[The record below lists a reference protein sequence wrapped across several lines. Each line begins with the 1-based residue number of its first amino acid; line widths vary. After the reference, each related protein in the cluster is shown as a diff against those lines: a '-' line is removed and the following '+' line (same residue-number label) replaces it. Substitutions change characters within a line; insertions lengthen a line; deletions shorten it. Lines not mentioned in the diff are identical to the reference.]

1 MEIEELQ
8 ATWTQM
14 SEELEKQKKLTKEI
28 ILKMTH
34 QDYKDRLNKIAIPEK
49 ISAVFTYVVAAIL
62 LFRFYELDTL
72 PLRICGVIT
81 LAILIV
87 LPYLSLRYL
96 NNMRNLDV
104 SVLNYKES
112 IVAYEKSKQ
121 RYQRFMKF
129 TVYAGFVLMLII
141 IPVGSKIFDGDDI
154 FSESQ
159 GNFLFWFLPVGTVF
173 YYLFTRKIIGCYN
186 SNIKKAGV
194 ILEDLA

>member
-34 QDYKDRLNKIAIPEK
+34 QDYKNRLNKIAIPEK
-49 ISAVFTYVVAAIL
+49 ISAVFTYLVAAIL
-62 LFRFYELDTL
+62 LFRFYELDTV

-81 LAILIV
+81 LCILIV
-87 LPYLSLRYL
+87 LPYFSLKYL
-96 NNMRNLDV
+96 NAMQNLDV

-141 IPVGSKIFDGDDI
+141 IPVVSKIFDGDDI

-159 GNFLFWFLPVGTVF
+159 GYFWYWFLPLGMVF

-194 ILEDLA
+194 ILEDLE

>member
-34 QDYKDRLNKIAIPEK
+34 QNYKDRLNRIAIPEK
-49 ISAVFTYVVAAIL
+49 ISAVFTYVVAAIIL
-62 LFRFYELDTL
+62 LRFHELDTWA
-72 PLRICGVIT
+72 LRICGIIT
-81 LAILIV
+81 LVILIV
-87 LPYLSLRYL
+87 LPYFSLKYL
-96 NNMRNLDV
+96 NRMRKLNV
-104 SVLNYKES
+104 SELTYKES

-141 IPVGSKIFDGDDI
+141 LPVTSKLFDGDDI

-159 GNFLFWFLPVGTVF
+159 GNFWYWFLPLGMTF
-173 YYLFTRKIIGCYN
+173 YYLFTRRVLRCYN
-186 SNIKKAGV
+186 NNIKKAGI
-194 ILEDLA
+194 ILKDLE

>member
-28 ILKMTH
+28 ILKMTQ

-72 PLRICGVIT
+72 PLQICGIIT

-87 LPYLSLRYL
+87 LPYFSLKYL
-96 NNMRNLDV
+96 NGMRNLNV

-141 IPVGSKIFDGDDI
+141 IPVSSKIFNGDDI

-159 GNFLFWFLPVGTVF
+159 GNFWFWFLPVGMVF

-194 ILEDLA
+194 ILEDIE

>member
-87 LPYLSLRYL
+87 LPYFSLKYL
-96 NNMRNLDV
+96 NGMRNLNV
-104 SVLNYKES
+104 SEL
-112 IVAYEKSKQ
+112 
-121 RYQRFMKF
+121 KF
-129 TVYAGFVLMLII
+129 
-141 IPVGSKIFDGDDI
+141 
-154 FSESQ
+154 
-159 GNFLFWFLPVGTVF
+159 
-173 YYLFTRKIIGCYN
+173 RC
-186 SNIKKAGV
+186 
-194 ILEDLA
+194 

>member
-34 QDYKDRLNKIAIPEK
+34 QDYKGRLNKIAIPEK
-49 ISAVFTYVVAAIL
+49 ISTVFTYVVAAIL

-72 PLRICGVIT
+72 PLRICGIIT
-81 LAILIV
+81 LIILIV
-87 LPYLSLRYL
+87 LPYFSLKYL
-96 NNMRNLDV
+96 NGMRNLNV
-104 SVLNYKES
+104 SELNYKES

-129 TVYAGFVLMLII
+129 TVYVGFFLMLII
-141 IPVGSKIFDGDDI
+141 IPVTSKIFNGDDI
-154 FSESQ
+154 FSEAQ
-159 GNFLFWFLPVGTVF
+159 GNFWLWFLPLGMVF
-173 YYLFTRKIIGCYN
+173 YYLFTRKIIGFYN

-194 ILEDLA
+194 ILEDLE

>member
-34 QDYKDRLNKIAIPEK
+34 QDYKNRLNKIAIPEK

-72 PLRICGVIT
+72 PLQICGVIT
-81 LAILIV
+81 LCILIV
-87 LPYLSLRYL
+87 LPYFSLKYL
-96 NNMRNLDV
+96 NAMRNLDV

-129 TVYAGFVLMLII
+129 TVYAGFFLMLII
-141 IPVGSKIFDGDDI
+141 IPVTSKIFNGDDI

-159 GNFLFWFLPVGTVF
+159 GYFWFWFLPLGMVF
-173 YYLFTRKIIGCYN
+173 YYLFTRKIIACYN
-186 SNIKKAGV
+186 SNIKKAG
-194 ILEDLA
+194 ILLEDLE

>member
-8 ATWTQM
+8 ATWSQM

-72 PLRICGVIT
+72 LLQICGVIT
-81 LAILIV
+81 LGILII
-87 LPYLSLRYL
+87 LPYFSLKYL
-96 NNMRNLDV
+96 NDMRNLDV

-112 IVAYEKSKQ
+112 IVAYERSKQ

-159 GNFLFWFLPVGTVF
+159 GNFWFWFLPLGTVLYF
-173 YYLFTRKIIGCYN
+173 LFTRKVIGCYN

-194 ILEDLA
+194 ILEDLE